1 MHLLT
6 FHLSFRRHILSL
18 AKVASGTRLVLP
30 FYWRRK
36 QTIQLSKLCMWLT
49 QTECS
54 SYRPFFKS
62 PSWLLPV
69 YSILYE
75 ESFCSQV
82 NVRSAKFKMAECHSI
97 RYYDNISSPCGFI
110 SAVLHIIIMKIL
122 ILVLSVH
129 SCTFRVNC
137 ACKSSEFS
145 ILGWFFWLIF
155 VSPIAGSLERSLF
168 LQGWTRLDSIWRTCP
183 W

>member
-1 MHLLT
+1 
-6 FHLSFRRHILSL
+6 
-18 AKVASGTRLVLP
+18 
-30 FYWRRK
+30 
-36 QTIQLSKLCMWLT
+36 MWLKT

-82 NVRSAKFKMAECHSI
+82 HVMYLLLGTFCSSSTKFKVAECHSI
-97 RYYDNISSPCGFI
+97 RYYDNISSPWGFI
-110 SAVLHIIIMKIL
+110 SAVLDIIIMKIL
-122 ILVLSVH
+122 ILVLAVH

-145 ILGWFFWLIF
+145 IFGWFFWIIF
-155 VSPIAGSLERSLF
+155 VSPIAGYLERSLF
-168 LQGWTRLDSIWRTCP
+168 LQEWTRLDSIWRTCP